1 MNARILDGRA
11 VAAATLERVRD
22 EVTRFADAHGRPP
35 VLATVLAG
43 DDPASHPHV
52 RTRTGRGA
60 AVGVTTRRVDLPAS
74 ASTVDVVARVREL
87 SADPD
92 VDGILVQH
100 PLPAHVDERTVFE
113 AIDPAKDV
121 DGVTHASFGAL
132 ASGTPGF
139 TSATAGGILA
149 LLDAYEVR
157 LAYRQA
163 VVIGRGPVGRPTG
176 MLLLARD
183 ATVTYCHSRTID
195 LAAHVAEADVVVAAV
210 GRPGLVRGKWVKQGA
225 VVVDAGHL
233 DDTGDAGDTGD
244 VEYAVAAER
253 ASLITP
259 VPGGV
264 GPMTVATLLAQT
276 ARAAR
281 ERTP

>member
-22 EVTRFADAHGRPP
+22 EVTRFAAAHGRPP

-43 DDPASHPHV
+43 DDPAPQTHV

-74 ASTVDVVARVREL
+74 VSTVDVVARVREL

-121 DGVTHASFGAL
+121 DGATHASFGAM

-139 TSATAGGILA
+139 TPATAGGIMA

-163 VVIGRGPVGRPTG
+163 VVIGRGPIGRPTG

-233 DDTGDAGDTGD
+233 DDAGNAGD

-281 ERTP
+281 ERTS